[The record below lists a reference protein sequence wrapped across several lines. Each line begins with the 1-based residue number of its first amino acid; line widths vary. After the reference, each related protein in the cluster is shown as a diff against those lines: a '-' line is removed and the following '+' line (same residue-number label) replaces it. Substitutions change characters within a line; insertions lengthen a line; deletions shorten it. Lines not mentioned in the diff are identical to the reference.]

1 MELKS
6 IKSGSLHGLAKENL
20 KLYFVK
26 AGLKDGD
33 PIPTELELAGQLN
46 VSRTA
51 VREALKS
58 LESLGIIQVRHGV
71 GSFIKRFNF
80 EAILENLSYSID
92 MDVKDFREVLDVRV
106 ALESAFLERRVGHYG
121 SEEVKELKDILDAMQ
136 RLVDDGSD
144 EAALIQV
151 HTLFHLALYRSSGNS
166 LLLNLIRIFATIQRS
181 LTVLKRYRTQ
191 DMHGFIGLHRQLIE
205 AIESGDPSAAR
216 RKLIDHFE
224 EPLRW
229 SESTMETADPGRDRV
244 S

>member
-6 IKSGSLHGLAKENL
+6 IKTGDLHSLAKENL
-20 KLYFVK
+20 KLYFVR

-33 PIPTELELAGQLN
+33 PIPTELDLAGQLH

-58 LESLGIIQVRHGV
+58 LESLGIVEVRHGV
-71 GSFIKRFNF
+71 GRFIKRFNF
-80 EAILENLSYSID
+80 EAILENLAYSID
-92 MDVKDFREVLDVRV
+92 MDVKDFKEVLDVRV
-106 ALESAFLERRVGHYG
+106 ALESAFLERRVGRYAAA
-121 SEEVKELKDILDAMQ
+121 EIKELRDILDAMQ

-191 DMHGFIGLHRQLIE
+191 DMRAFIDQHRQLVE
-205 AIESGDPSAAR
+205 AVESGDPAAAG
-216 RKLIDHFE
+216 RKLLEHFE

-229 SESTMETADPGRDRV
+229 SELNRQTADPGRDQA
-244 S
+244 